1 MNKVFNPD
9 NLFFRILAR
18 GVDIVGLSLCWA
30 LCCLPIVTIGSST
43 AALYYA
49 VVKVFRHK
57 DETAFKL
64 FFKSFVGTLKR
75 GIPLTIICEAI
86 GVILAYGMYIM
97 YLNSSTDTGVVMYMA
112 YYVILVIPIGWA
124 CYLFPILGR
133 FDMKIADLV
142 RTAFMFTF
150 RHLPATVVQV
160 LLAAETVVFT
170 VNYWWPV
177 AFMPVVV
184 MLIFSLFQ
192 EKIYLKY
199 VSEEEKMRLNPNY
212 EKEKEEQEAMKE
224 RRQERKSRRGK

>member
-30 LCCLPIVTIGSST
+30 LCCLPVVTIGPST
-43 AALYYA
+43 AALYYT
-49 VVKVFRHK
+49 VVKVFRQK

-64 FFKSFVGTLKR
+64 FFKSFAGTLKR
-75 GIPLTIICEAI
+75 GIPLTVICEVI

-97 YLNSSTDTGVVMYMA
+97 YLNSSTDAGVVMYMA
-112 YYVILVIPIGWA
+112 YYVILVIPIGFA
-124 CYLFPILGR
+124 CYLFPLLGR
-133 FDMKIADLV
+133 FDMKIADLA

-160 LLAAETVVFT
+160 LLAAETVAFT

-177 AFMPVVV
+177 AFMPVIV
-184 MLIFSLFQ
+184 MLVFSLFQ
-192 EKIYLKY
+192 EKIYMKY
-199 VSEEEKMRLNPNY
+199 VSDEEKLRLNPDY
-212 EKEKEEQEAMKE
+212 EREKEEREAMKE
-224 RRQERKSRRGK
+224 QRAQRRGKK